1 MGRVEFQPPDHQGSS
16 ASFIFCHLTEPD
28 SAEHT
33 GSAMQMLVFMEEQN
47 RQNARPKL
55 LFAVVCIYKPIW
67 TLRLSCCCSVT
78 KLCPT
83 LCYPTDCSTPGF
95 PILHHSQSLLKLM
108 CIESVM
114 PSHHLILCWLLL
126 LLPSIFPSIRVFSN
140 ESALHIRWPQL
151 QHQHQP
157 FQWIFRLDFLWDWLV
172 WSPFSPRDSEESSP
186 APQFGSINSLVLSL
200 LFHPYNSCIHT

>member
-1 MGRVEFQPPDHQGSS
+1 MATKLGRVLPSGRGEFIGKEEAQGNPHEGPGTVFAPTHVVATCIS
-16 ASFIFCHLTEPD
+16 AHVSLLN
-28 SAEHT
+28 S
-33 GSAMQMLVFMEEQN
+33 GSEFTLY
-47 RQNARPKL
+47 NA
-55 LFAVVCIYKPIW
+55 C
-67 TLRLSCCCSVT
+67 SCCCLVAQ
-78 KLCPT
+78 LHLT
-83 LCYPTDCSTPGF
+83 LCEPVDCSTPGF

-157 FQWIFRLDFLWDWLV
+157 FQ
-172 WSPFSPRDSEESSP
+172 
-186 APQFGSINSLVLSL
+186 
-200 LFHPYNSCIHT
+200 